1 MKNLKYNLLIIAFAV
16 VFTSCKN
23 ETAPETKTVSVETQQ
38 EEKKLNPDAE
48 YLAIDFEIE
57 GMSCAMGCAK
67 VIEKNLA
74 KMDGVKSVKVD
85 FESKTANIE
94 YDAQMTSQESIIATV
109 KKTGD
114 VYEVTSWG
122 GSPLQEVEKEM
133 VE

>member
-1 MKNLKYNLLIIAFAV
+1 MKTLKYTIAVLVVIALLV
-16 VFTSCKN
+16 SCKN
-23 ETAPETKTVSVETQQ
+23 ETAPETKTVSVETQK

-94 YDAQMTSQESIIATV
+94 YDAEMTSQESIIATV
-109 KKTGD
+109 KRTGD
-114 VYEVTSWG
+114 VYEVTRWG
-122 GSPLQEVEKEM
+122 GTPLQEAEKEM

>member
-1 MKNLKYNLLIIAFAV
+1 MKTLRYALAV
-16 VFTSCKN
+16 LVITASMVSCKN
-23 ETAPETKTVSVETQQ
+23 ETAPETKTVSVETQK
-38 EEKKLNPDAE
+38 EEKKLNPDAD

-94 YDAQMTSQESIIATV
+94 YDAEMTSQESIIATV
-109 KKTGD
+109 KRTGD
-114 VYEVTSWG
+114 VYEVTTWNG
-122 GSPLQEVEKEM
+122 ERILEAEEPIVE
-133 VE
+133 

>member
-1 MKNLKYNLLIIAFAV
+1 MKTLKYAV
-16 VFTSCKN
+16 AVLVFTAIMVSCKN
-23 ETAPETKTVSVETQQ
+23 ETTPETKTVSVETQK

-94 YDAQMTSQESIIATV
+94 YDAEMTSQESIIATV
-109 KKTGD
+109 KRTGD
-114 VYEVTSWG
+114 VYEVTTWNG
-122 GSPLQEVEKEM
+122 EKILEAEEPIVE
-133 VE
+133 